1 MQCELPEHGPQDIAI
16 NLLSDA
22 QLPAAKLYPMS
33 QDELQLLRK
42 YIEEMLTNSKI
53 QPRYGALGCPVFL
66 VKEKTGKMQLDID
79 YRGLNAITT
88 KHSYPISLN
97 TTLMELIQDSTWFT
111 KLDQEN
117 DFNLIRVKVG
127 DEWKNA
133 FQTRYGMNKYKVMP
147 FGLANAPSVF

>member
-53 QPRYGALGCPVFL
+53 
-66 VKEKTGKMQLDID
+66 
-79 YRGLNAITT
+79 
-88 KHSYPISLN
+88 
-97 TTLMELIQDSTWFT
+97 
-111 KLDQEN
+111 
-117 DFNLIRVKVG
+117 
-127 DEWKNA
+127 
-133 FQTRYGMNKYKVMP
+133 
-147 FGLANAPSVF
+147 